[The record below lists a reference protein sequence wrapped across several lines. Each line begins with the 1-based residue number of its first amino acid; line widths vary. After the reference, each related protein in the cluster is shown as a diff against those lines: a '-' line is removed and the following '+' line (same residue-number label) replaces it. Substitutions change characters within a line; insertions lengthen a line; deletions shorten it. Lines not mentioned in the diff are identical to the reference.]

1 MESHLSIA
9 RRIIEINSLK
19 LSNESI
25 ALLADII
32 VPRELAKGEL
42 FFSEGQISK
51 YMGFVEKGM
60 IRQFYYKNGKDLT
73 EHFSSEDRIF
83 ICIESFL
90 KQEPT
95 RLMVEALEPSIVW
108 GIPHDPLFRLVARV
122 PEISLLYQKML
133 EHSLIESQIKADMF
147 RFETAHVRYDRLL
160 LYFPEV
166 IKRAPLI
173 HIASFLQM
181 TPETL
186 SRVRAG
192 LL

>member
-9 RRIIEINSLK
+9 RKIVEINSLS

-25 ALLADII
+25 LMLSDII
-32 VPRELAKGEL
+32 VSKELGKGEL
-42 FFSEGQISK
+42 FVDEGQVCK
-51 YMGFVEKGM
+51 YIGFVEKGM
-60 IRQFYYKNGKDLT
+60 VRQFYYKNGKDLT
-73 EHFSSEDRIF
+73 EHFSSEGRIF

-95 RLMVEALEPSIVW
+95 RLMAEAVEPSIVW
-108 GIPHDPLFRLVARV
+108 G
-122 PEISLLYQKML
+122 LLYQKIL

-147 RFETAHVRYDRLL
+147 RFETAHIRYDRLMKH
-160 LYFPEV
+160 FPEV
-166 IKRAPLI
+166 VRRAPLI